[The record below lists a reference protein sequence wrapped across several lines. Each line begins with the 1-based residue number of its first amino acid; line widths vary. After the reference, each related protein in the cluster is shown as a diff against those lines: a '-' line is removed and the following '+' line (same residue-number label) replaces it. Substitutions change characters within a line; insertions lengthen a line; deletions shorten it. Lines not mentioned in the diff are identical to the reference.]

1 ADRAE
6 RFRQLHEAG
15 QHRRAERRLGSRR
28 PGPGAGADR
37 LSAGR
42 RSAGEAG
49 CGRARRRPR
58 AGAKPSLRGR
68 RRDRAVRGSR
78 RQRARPV
85 AAQDGGRRGEARRRQ
100 AGRRQGAQA
109 AQASR
114 RQAKEEVA
122 PVEKTDFSMR
132 DPERVPPPPAMS
144 SARQSRA
151 PLHAIYLVL
160 AALVFAAMALATK
173 VAAARLPG
181 PQIAFVRFLIG
192 LGACAIARTRVRM
205 QARNKVGLLMRG
217 AFGGAAVLCFFLG
230 IAHLP
235 VGIATLLNYTAPVF
249 TAVYA
254 ALFLGEAITPTTLG
268 ALGLTTVGVVMVML
282 GTAPAGSFVL
292 GRWQLVGV
300 LSAMLSGAAV
310 ATIREVRKTDGS
322 WEIFAAFCA
331 AGAAIC
337 VVPAVRDWVAPT
349 PREWLV

>member
-1 ADRAE
+1 LKR
-6 RFRQLHEAG
+6 
-15 QHRRAERRLGSRR
+15 
-28 PGPGAGADR
+28 
-37 LSAGR
+37 
-42 RSAGEAG
+42 
-49 CGRARRRPR
+49 
-58 AGAKPSLRGR
+58 
-68 RRDRAVRGSR
+68 
-78 RQRARPV
+78 
-85 AAQDGGRRGEARRRQ
+85 
-100 AGRRQGAQA
+100 
-109 AQASR
+109 
-114 RQAKEEVA
+114 
-122 PVEKTDFSMR
+122 
-132 DPERVPPPPAMS
+132 PPATAALIS
-144 SARQSRA
+144 
-151 PLHAIYLVL
+151 

-192 LGACAIARTRVRM
+192 LAACAVARTRVRM
-205 QARNKVGLLMRG
+205 QARNKVGLLLRG

-282 GTAPAGSFVL
+282 GTAPAGSLVL

-349 PREWLV
+349 PREWLVLTAVGLTSVVGQLLMTYALRYVRAAVGGVIAQLTPVTSLALGWAILGDRIGGLALAGAVLTLVGVSVGGYLAAGRVADPVED

>member
-1 ADRAE
+1 
-6 RFRQLHEAG
+6 
-15 QHRRAERRLGSRR
+15 
-28 PGPGAGADR
+28 
-37 LSAGR
+37 
-42 RSAGEAG
+42 
-49 CGRARRRPR
+49 
-58 AGAKPSLRGR
+58 
-68 RRDRAVRGSR
+68 
-78 RQRARPV
+78 
-85 AAQDGGRRGEARRRQ
+85 
-100 AGRRQGAQA
+100 
-109 AQASR
+109 
-114 RQAKEEVA
+114 
-122 PVEKTDFSMR
+122 
-132 DPERVPPPPAMS
+132 MS

-235 VGIATLLNYTAPVF
+235 VGSATFLNYTAPVF

-349 PREWLV
+349 PREWLVLTVVGLTSVVGQLLMTYALRYVRAAVGGIIAQLTPVTSLALGWAIFGDRIGGLAVAGAVLTLVGVSVGGYLAAGRQADPVED

>member
-1 ADRAE
+1 LKR
-6 RFRQLHEAG
+6 
-15 QHRRAERRLGSRR
+15 
-28 PGPGAGADR
+28 
-37 LSAGR
+37 
-42 RSAGEAG
+42 
-49 CGRARRRPR
+49 
-58 AGAKPSLRGR
+58 
-68 RRDRAVRGSR
+68 
-78 RQRARPV
+78 
-85 AAQDGGRRGEARRRQ
+85 
-100 AGRRQGAQA
+100 
-109 AQASR
+109 
-114 RQAKEEVA
+114 
-122 PVEKTDFSMR
+122 
-132 DPERVPPPPAMS
+132 PPATAALIS
-144 SARQSRA
+144 
-151 PLHAIYLVL
+151 

-192 LGACAIARTRVRM
+192 LAACAVARTRVRM
-205 QARNKVGLLMRG
+205 QARNKVGLLLRG

-282 GTAPAGSFVL
+282 GTAPAGSLVL

-349 PREWLV
+349 PREWLVLTAVGLTSVVGQLLMTYALRYVRAAVGGIIAQLTPVTSLALGWAILGDRIGGVALAGAVLTLVGVSVGGYLAAGRVADPVED

>member
-1 ADRAE
+1 
-6 RFRQLHEAG
+6 
-15 QHRRAERRLGSRR
+15 
-28 PGPGAGADR
+28 
-37 LSAGR
+37 
-42 RSAGEAG
+42 
-49 CGRARRRPR
+49 
-58 AGAKPSLRGR
+58 
-68 RRDRAVRGSR
+68 
-78 RQRARPV
+78 
-85 AAQDGGRRGEARRRQ
+85 
-100 AGRRQGAQA
+100 
-109 AQASR
+109 
-114 RQAKEEVA
+114 
-122 PVEKTDFSMR
+122 
-132 DPERVPPPPAMS
+132 
-144 SARQSRA
+144 
-151 PLHAIYLVL
+151 
-160 AALVFAAMALATK
+160 

-192 LGACAIARTRVRM
+192 LGACAVARTRIRM
-205 QARNKVGLLMRG
+205 QARNKVGLLLRG

-254 ALFLGEAITPTTLG
+254 ALFLGEAITSTTLG

-292 GRWQLVGV
+292 GRWQVVGV

-349 PREWLV
+349 PREWLVLTVVGLTSVVGQLLMTYALRYVRAAVGGIIAQLTPVTSLALGWAIFGDRIGGIALAGAVLTLIGVSVGGYLAAGRQADPVED

>member
-1 ADRAE
+1 
-6 RFRQLHEAG
+6 
-15 QHRRAERRLGSRR
+15 
-28 PGPGAGADR
+28 
-37 LSAGR
+37 
-42 RSAGEAG
+42 
-49 CGRARRRPR
+49 
-58 AGAKPSLRGR
+58 
-68 RRDRAVRGSR
+68 
-78 RQRARPV
+78 
-85 AAQDGGRRGEARRRQ
+85 
-100 AGRRQGAQA
+100 
-109 AQASR
+109 
-114 RQAKEEVA
+114 
-122 PVEKTDFSMR
+122 MR

-160 AALVFAAMALATK
+160 AALVFAAMAIATK

-349 PREWLV
+349 PREWLVLTVVGLTSVVGQLLMTYALRYVRAAVGGIIAQLTPVTSLALGWAIFGDRIGGLALAGAVLTLVGVSVGGYLAAGRQADPVED